1 MGKIVVK
8 IDVESPETACDL
20 LAEKSGLSKGRIKD
34 AMNKGAVW
42 LKGKRG
48 GTKRLRRATTRLRQG
63 SHIELY
69 YDKDILSCVPPAA
82 DCLEDRIAYSAW
94 HKPAGLMSQGTKYG
108 DHCSLLRQAEL
119 FFRPPREVYL
129 VHRLDREVSGVM
141 LIAHNAGAAAELSA
155 LFERNL
161 IVKKYH
167 AEVLGIIGETGARS
181 TIEIPLDGKAAVTEY
196 SVLSSDPEK
205 NTSAVEIII
214 KTGRLHQIRRH
225 FDMIGHPVMG
235 DPRYGKGNK
244 NSEGIKLA
252 AVSLEFLCPVAR
264 KRVCFSLP
272 A

>member
-1 MGKIVVK
+1 MEKIVTT
-8 IDVESPETACDL
+8 IDVESPGTACDL

-48 GTKRLRRATTRLRQG
+48 GMKRLRRASTRLRQG

-69 YDKDILSCVPPAA
+69 YDKDILSCTPPVAN
-82 DCLEDRIAYSAW
+82 CLEDRIAYSAW

-119 FFRPPREVYL
+119 FFSPPREAFL
-129 VHRLDREVSGVM
+129 VHRLDREVLGVM
-141 LIAHNAGAAAELSA
+141 LIAHTARAAAELSA
-155 LFERNL
+155 LFERHL
-161 IVKKYH
+161 IVKKYR
-167 AEVLGIIGETGARS
+167 AEVLGLIGETGVRS

-196 SVLSSDPEK
+196 RVLSNDPEK
-205 NTSAVEIII
+205 NRSAVEIII

-244 NSEGIKLA
+244 NTEGIKLA

-272 A
+272 G

>member
-1 MGKIVVK
+1 MGNIVIK
-8 IDVESPETACDL
+8 IDVESPGTACDL

-48 GTKRLRRATTRLRQG
+48 GMKRLRRVTTRLRQG

-69 YDKDILSCVPPAA
+69 YDKDILSCAPPGAK
-82 DCLEDRIAYSAW
+82 CLEDRIAYSAW

-119 FFRPPREVYL
+119 FFSPPRETFL

-141 LIAHNAGAAAELSA
+141 LIAHTKEAAAALSELFA
-155 LFERNL
+155 KNL
-161 IVKKYH
+161 IVKKYR
-167 AEVLGIIGETGARS
+167 AEVLGIIGETGGRGM
-181 TIEIPLDGKAAVTEY
+181 IELPLDGKAAVTEY
-196 SVLSSDPEK
+196 RVLSNDPEK
-205 NTSAVEIII
+205 NTSTVEIII

-225 FDMIGHPVMG
+225 FDMIGHPAMG
-235 DPRYGKGNK
+235 DPKYGKGNK
-244 NSEGIKLA
+244 NVEGMKLS
-252 AVSLEFLCPVAR
+252 AVSLEFLCPVSR

-272 A
+272 G